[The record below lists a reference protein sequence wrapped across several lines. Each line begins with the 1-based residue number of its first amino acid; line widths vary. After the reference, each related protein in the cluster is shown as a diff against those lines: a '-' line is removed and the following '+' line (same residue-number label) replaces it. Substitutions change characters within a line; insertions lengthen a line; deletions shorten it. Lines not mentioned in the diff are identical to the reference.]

1 VFSIVFAATS
11 IDAATP
17 PKQKARKNWGKVKQ
31 TFGVNA
37 ASVKE
42 VNPLETE
49 AEAAILR
56 VVERTRKANAAKAGN
71 ILPHVTDEA
80 AEVLKQE
87 DVTTPEQNNLTSS
100 RKSSTPVERSVL
112 SRGTTASVAASKT
125 MGHNRTKTLDHTLF
139 DLANQMETLQ
149 NGPGGTFTADAG
161 SGRGRFFSEDV
172 VLPEQKGNSGDVLAQ
187 NAAVLFRKSIITR
200 TESRV
205 NITTEDEHLP
215 SPPSTRIPGHEKKT
229 DAEESCTPP
238 INSIVVEDFDIE
250 TGVDVDFSPEDD
262 SPPAPDATGRINPFK
277 FGRGAR
283 RLVQATNHEVKEDF
297 DAFWKFLQPRGGRI
311 KFYLLFV
318 VCCVFI
324 PLMVTSAIL
333 FHSGNPLL
341 GRESASWSWFLL
353 FLVRNVIT
361 GTLAKATEVI
371 VIDLL
376 CLHFRLTARIFG
388 TIFTLLLVQ
397 SKGEF
402 FFFSRRPAY
411 CRASSHA
418 RCTLFA
424 SRLALYR
431 L

>member
-1 VFSIVFAATS
+1 MASEGDSEKGGGMINSESNASLLAGEGMSSREASQTSDEDALHSDSVKEEEPRKIAADDGKPPRRPSLLKQRPRHRSVPSADASALSALTADELDQDIDLRFGRSNGVSWESQDPALAMPMVGETIDTANPVRPMSPTS

-262 SPPAPDATGRINPFK
+262 SPLRPT
-277 FGRGAR
+277 
-283 RLVQATNHEVKEDF
+283 
-297 DAFWKFLQPRGGRI
+297 
-311 KFYLLFV
+311 
-318 VCCVFI
+318 
-324 PLMVTSAIL
+324 PLD
-333 FHSGNPLL
+333 
-341 GRESASWSWFLL
+341 E
-353 FLVRNVIT
+353 
-361 GTLAKATEVI
+361 
-371 VIDLL
+371 
-376 CLHFRLTARIFG
+376 
-388 TIFTLLLVQ
+388 
-397 SKGEF
+397 
-402 FFFSRRPAY
+402 
-411 CRASSHA
+411 
-418 RCTLFA
+418 
-424 SRLALYR
+424 
-431 L
+431 